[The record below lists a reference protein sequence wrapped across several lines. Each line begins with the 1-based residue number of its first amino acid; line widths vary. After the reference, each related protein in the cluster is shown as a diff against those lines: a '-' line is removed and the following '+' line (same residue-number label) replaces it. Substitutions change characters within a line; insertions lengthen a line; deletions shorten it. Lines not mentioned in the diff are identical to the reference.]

1 MAFKEFP
8 DFEDAKWTDENSTD
22 KENIW
27 DENQLKLI
35 EDSLRSVRNDTFN
48 MRNDKY
54 LRKEADDGGFGASAD
69 GFDAVFSVDSSSNE
83 DIVDGDSEEE
93 NVLIKGELKTAD
105 SLTRIAKSINDA
117 NVGCDSASDNLES
130 SNLFDWKKT
139 KTGYDALGN
148 VWDSTVNFLKQPWT
162 SMHTESNH
170 LMDTKMDSNEVVPD
184 SVNLTNLTSSAWEN
198 TTHFVPGIVNTG
210 MTIKTT

>member
-1 MAFKEFP
+1 MAGKEFP
-8 DFEDAKWTDENSTD
+8 DFEEAKWTDENSTD

-35 EDSLRSVRNDTFN
+35 EDSLRNVRNDTFN

-54 LRKEADDGGFGASAD
+54 LRKEAGDVDFGASVD
-69 GFDAVFSVDSSSNE
+69 GFDAVSSVDSSSNE
-83 DIVDGDSEEE
+83 NIADGDSEEE

-162 SMHTESNH
+162 SMQTESTH
-170 LMDTKMDSNEVVPD
+170 LIDTKMDSNEVVPD
-184 SVNLTNLTSSAWEN
+184 SVDLTSSAWEN